1 MRGQINIF
9 PPKISLYNN
18 WRLNDNG
25 AIVISYWALLG
36 GITSNNLMNRHMM
49 SYMDNNEKNK
59 KKSPSNQK
67 PQGNS
72 SWSNPNAGKSSQVR
86 TQQKPRDQQ
95 SKKK

>member
-1 MRGQINIF
+1 
-9 PPKISLYNN
+9 
-18 WRLNDNG
+18 
-25 AIVISYWALLG
+25 
-36 GITSNNLMNRHMM
+36 MNRHTM